1 MANIF
6 HDRLVLIK
14 GMALFLWRDGAYGKK
29 LGRAE
34 VMLYLGSLVHILV
47 HGLDAYWMSTM
58 PVSVT
63 QPHLFLPYIA
73 HL

>member
-34 VMLYLGSLVHILV
+34 VMLYLGSLVHNLV
-47 HGLDAYWMSTM
+47 YGLNA
-58 PVSVT
+58 
-63 QPHLFLPYIA
+63 
-73 HL
+73 